1 MARPKPNGERL
12 LTIKEVADY
21 LRCDPKTVR
30 RLITERA
37 LAAYKIGREWRVSDS
52 DLRKFLSDR
61 WSG

>member
-21 LRCDPKTVR
+21 LRVDPKTVR
-30 RLITERA
+30 RLITEGA
-37 LAAYKIGREWRVSDS
+37 LAAYKVGRGLRVSDS
-52 DLRKFLSDR
+52 DLRKYLRDR